1 MFEVIGQNYGGFTV
15 GQRVLG
21 KGFGHDSDIAII
33 GKLDPGDDTARVT
46 YENLADTDVNFDWI
60 RLHLLTPVDTKKAE
74 IALQTTSGESSYKLH
89 LQSSTAID
97 WKLIT
102 SEMCA
107 KHPVQ
112 LVTTKDSKDK
122 ELRYV
127 AYHHSIITKAFACR
141 KRLTAHKTILG
152 FVRTEHGIV
161 FNIPVK
167 TNSYTVWVKQAHKI
181 IAMPWPKELRDHSE
195 ITVVTPF

>member
-1 MFEVIGQNYGGFTV
+1 MFDTKGETYKGFTIGQHVTV
-15 GQRVLG
+15 VGYI
-21 KGFGHDSDIAII
+21 SNSAIAII
-33 GKLDPGDDTARVT
+33 EKIDPDDNTARVV
-46 YENLADTDVNFDWI
+46 YEDTHQFDWVTLNKI
-60 RLHLLTPVDTKKAE
+60 VAILPVITQDA
-74 IALQTTSGESSYKLH
+74 SDESSYKLH

-112 LVTTKDSKDK
+112 LVTTKDNNDK

-141 KRLTAHKTILG
+141 KRLTANKTILG

-161 FNIPVK
+161 FNIPVR
-167 TNSYTVWVKQAHKI
+167 TNSYTVWIKQAHKI
-181 IAMPWPKELRDHSE
+181 VAMPWPKELRDHPE